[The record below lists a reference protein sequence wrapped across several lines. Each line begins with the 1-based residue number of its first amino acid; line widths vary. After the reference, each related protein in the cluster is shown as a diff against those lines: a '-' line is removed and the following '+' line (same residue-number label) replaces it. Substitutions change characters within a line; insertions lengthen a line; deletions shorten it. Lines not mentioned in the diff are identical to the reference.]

1 MRRQR
6 GAQFL
11 RQVQRKRAGFNAS
24 LLYLILLYLYL
35 LSGVC
40 SPGWLLLRPYRS
52 LEAHCSS
59 LQFLN
64 VVSYSLHD
72 TIVDCTQGS
81 VSILE
86 MSTLLFM
93 KSETSV
99 GAFYIHVLSAEY
111 LFKRECNPSRAMIA
125 SSLH

>member
-11 RQVQRKRAGFNAS
+11 RQVQRKRAGFNAN
-24 LLYLILLYLYL
+24 LLHLILLYLPTL
-35 LSGVC
+35 WRML
-40 SPGWLLLRPYRS
+40 PWLLLRPCRS
-52 LEAHCSS
+52 LEARCSS
-59 LQFLN
+59 LQFLD

-72 TIVDCTQGS
+72 TIVDCNQSS

-93 KSETSV
+93 KSEASV